1 MENLTLRWKLFVGV
15 VKTAL
20 YVSIGTFWI
29 KLHFFE
35 KLVVFISF
43 QDIEREDFGLLS
55 KKFRCGLQNSILR
68 IHRNFLMRKSFLLT
82 EKCIVSSFSDIK
94 QITWASYWKKIWLG
108 CQNCIVPVHRNIL
121 KKNFFSKKIVLF
133 IIFGHWAKH
142 FWPFVENVSVGL
154 SILHS
159 TCSREI
165 LRKSVFL
172 EKIVF

>member
-15 VKTAL
+15 VKTAF

-55 KKFRCGLQNSILR
+55 KKFRCGLQNSIPR
-68 IHRNFLMRKSFLLT
+68 VHRNFLMRKSFLLT

-121 KKNFFSKKIVLF
+121 KKNFFSKKKLYF
-133 IIFGHWAKH
+133 LSFSDTEQNIFGL
-142 FWPFVENVSVGL
+142 L
-154 SILHS
+154 SKMFRWG
-159 TCSREI
+159 CRYCI
-165 LRKSVFL
+165 LRV
-172 EKIVF
+172 